1 MTVCICTAFDTGFA
15 SLAEITLPVLVRYC
29 ARHGYALRTEMNP
42 PGDIYW
48 KRTEMVLNTLQEFD
62 AAVWM
67 DTDALVTNH
76 TETFDG
82 FLNQFKNATI
92 CASTDRNGINDGV
105 LIARAHPN
113 TNLILEAILSLDG
126 QAGIHA
132 PQDALQRLYD
142 ERQTPGMHVFRN
154 KLFNAFPPEG
164 EGDTWEPGDFI
175 LQMPGCNRERRIEL
189 AKATIPQII
198 W

>member
-15 SLAEITLPVLVRYC
+15 DLAEITLPVLVRYC

-48 KRTEMVLNTLQEFD
+48 HRTLMLLDAMSAFD
-62 AAVWM
+62 VSVWM

-76 TETFDG
+76 TQRIEEFIPEE
-82 FLNQFKNATI
+82 KEA
-92 CASTDRNGINDGV
+92 CVSRDRNGLNDGV
-105 LIARAHPN
+105 LIVRSNGDANAYLHAVMRLRGEP
-113 TNLILEAILSLDG
+113 
-126 QAGIHA
+126 GIHA

-142 ERQTPGMHVFRN
+142 EGYTRRGLHVVPN
-154 KLFNAFPPEG
+154 KLFNAFPPEA

-175 LQMPGCNRERRIEL
+175 LQMPGINRERRIEL
-189 AKATIPQII
+189 AKAALPQIVY
-198 W
+198 